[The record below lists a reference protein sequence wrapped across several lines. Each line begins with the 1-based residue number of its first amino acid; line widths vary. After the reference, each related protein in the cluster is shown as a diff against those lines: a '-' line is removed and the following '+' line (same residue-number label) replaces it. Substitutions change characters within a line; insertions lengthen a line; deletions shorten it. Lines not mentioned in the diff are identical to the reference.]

1 MRFKL
6 LCCLGGGHGHGDEGQ
21 GSVLAGGSVLLG
33 PGCVQ
38 CRFTAHLSW
47 RTLGFS
53 SLQPPLLKLPWH
65 KCIRVLAAESSSS
78 FIPRNAALYFGGSL
92 WPSRLPHRLPSVL
105 LPSGPG
111 ELSWSLVPTILGAQ
125 VEPRCQL
132 HPTTTRGLSHPG
144 RVSHWSLRLSPPEST
159 GHVLKCSCGSP
170 MVVVVMVT
178 LVPKET
184 SLKVLPFSLLS
195 GPFKISSW
203 IRYFKGR
210 GFSPCFCEF
219 HLWCSLWCRLL
230 RQEESCLTSC
240 CTGILG
246 FWTICQVSLEVWE
259 TENAG
264 LPTGWWWNTALFLN
278 NRKHFNYP

>member
-1 MRFKL
+1 MGMGMKGREVYWPVALCSWDLGVFSVDSQLIFPGELWDSSLCSPLSWSSHDINASVFWLLKVAPPSYPGMQLCTLGAPSGPLDSLTDFL
-6 LCCLGGGHGHGDEGQ
+6 LCCFHLVQ
-21 GSVLAGGSVLLG
+21 GN
-33 PGCVQ
+33 P
-38 CRFTAHLSW
+38 HDPLSW
-47 RTLGFS
+47 QFWVHRWNPDVS
-53 SLQPPLLKLPWH
+53 CIPPPH
-65 KCIRVLAAESSSS
+65 LAWA
-78 FIPRNAALYFGGSL
+78 I
-92 WPSRLPHRLPSVL
+92 
-105 LPSGPG
+105 
-111 ELSWSLVPTILGAQ
+111 
-125 VEPRCQL
+125 
-132 HPTTTRGLSHPG
+132 PG
-144 RVSHWSLRLSPPEST
+144 RVSHWSLHLSPPENT

-170 MVVVVMVT
+170 MVGWWWWWHWS
-178 LVPKET
+178 PKKLLYKSFLFLS
-184 SLKVLPFSLLS
+184 SL

-264 LPTGWWWNTALFLN
+264 LPTGWWWNTALFPN